1 MTSHE
6 VPGEVA
12 PMTQMTCEQ
21 VVGER
26 RARGWPDLTEA
37 DVDRVV
43 DILNDALGA
52 LAGLDDVS
60 WVEPAHRF
68 RVERHD

>member
-1 MTSHE
+1 MKRVT
-6 VPGEVA
+6 G
-12 PMTQMTCEQ
+12 EQ
-21 VVGER
+21 VVGHR
-26 RARGWPDLTEA
+26 RAMGWRDLADA

-60 WVEPAHRF
+60 SVEPAHHF

>member
-1 MTSHE
+1 MKRLT
-6 VPGEVA
+6 G
-12 PMTQMTCEQ
+12 EQ
-21 VVGER
+21 VIGHR
-26 RARGWPDLTEA
+26 RAAGWRDLSDA

-43 DILNDALGA
+43 NILNDALGA

-60 WVEPAHRF
+60 WVEPAHHF

>member
-1 MTSHE
+1 MTR
-6 VPGEVA
+6 VTG
-12 PMTQMTCEQ
+12 EQ
-21 VVGER
+21 VIAHR
-26 RARGWPDLTEA
+26 RAMGWKDLVDA

-60 WVEPAHRF
+60 WVEPAHHF

>member
-1 MTSHE
+1 MTR
-6 VPGEVA
+6 VTG
-12 PMTQMTCEQ
+12 EQ
-21 VVGER
+21 VIGQR
-26 RARGWPDLTEA
+26 RAMGWPELADA

-52 LAGLDDVS
+52 LAGLDDAW

>member
-1 MTSHE
+1 MTR
-6 VPGEVA
+6 VTG
-12 PMTQMTCEQ
+12 EQ
-21 VVGER
+21 VIGHR
-26 RARGWPDLTEA
+26 RAMGWPELADA

-52 LAGLDDVS
+52 LAGLDDAW

>member
-1 MTSHE
+1 MTR
-6 VPGEVA
+6 V
-12 PMTQMTCEQ
+12 TCEQ
-21 VVGER
+21 VIGHR
-26 RARGWPDLTEA
+26 RASGWNDLADA

-60 WVEPAHRF
+60 WVEPAHHF
-68 RVERHD
+68 RIERHD

>member
-1 MTSHE
+1 MNRVT
-6 VPGEVA
+6 G
-12 PMTQMTCEQ
+12 EQ
-21 VVGER
+21 VIGHR
-26 RARGWPDLTEA
+26 RAAGWPALADA

>member
-1 MTSHE
+1 MTR
-6 VPGEVA
+6 VTG
-12 PMTQMTCEQ
+12 EQ
-21 VVGER
+21 VIGHR
-26 RARGWPDLTEA
+26 RAMGWPDLADA
-37 DVDRVV
+37 DVGRVV

-60 WVEPAHRF
+60 WVEPTPHF